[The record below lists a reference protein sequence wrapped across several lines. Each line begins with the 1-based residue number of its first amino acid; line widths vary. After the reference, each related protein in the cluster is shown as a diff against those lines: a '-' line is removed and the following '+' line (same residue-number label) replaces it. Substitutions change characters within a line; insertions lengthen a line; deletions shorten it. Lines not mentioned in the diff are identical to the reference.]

1 MEIIETQEKSGPNCI
16 FPLNTGFRFDQ
27 QMFLGLCKYFC
38 RTTHNMHVQIIY
50 DGNKKKKNEWKVT
63 IIIFWGKP
71 LPDSSSS
78 IGKYTSV

>member
-1 MEIIETQEKSGPNCI
+1 M
-16 FPLNTGFRFDQ
+16 
-27 QMFLGLCKYFC
+27 
-38 RTTHNMHVQIIY
+38 Y
-50 DGNKKKKNEWKVT
+50 DGNNKKNEWKVT